1 MMTQPT
7 TYRALDPIIDA
18 DLNGMSSIR
27 HGFFTRQG
35 GVSQGLYEG
44 LNTGLGS
51 HDDTAHVK
59 ENRQR
64 IVHHLGADAFLT
76 VHQHHSALCIRTR
89 APWNPG
95 AAPRADAIVTSTP
108 GLAICAQAADCG
120 PVLFADP
127 HARVIGAAHA
137 GWKGALF
144 GVLEATIAAMEAEG
158 ASRANIHAVLGPSIS
173 AKAYEVGPDYAARFT
188 DIDPAH
194 ARYFTPSQKAGH
206 LMFDLPT
213 FTLDRLQKAGVTAR
227 SLGRCTYGEPELF
240 YSYRRATHRGEPDYG
255 RLASAIMLTHEGA

>member
-1 MMTQPT
+1 MNQPIT
-7 TYRALDPIIDA
+7 SPMLDPITDA
-18 DLNGMSSIR
+18 DLDAMQAIR

-35 GVSQGLYEG
+35 GLSEGIYAG

-51 HDDTAHVK
+51 NDTIAHVK
-59 ENRQR
+59 ENRRR
-64 IVHHLGADAFLT
+64 ITDHLGADAFLT

-89 APWNPG
+89 APWNPSV
-95 AAPRADAIVTSTP
+95 APRADAIVTSTP

-127 HARVIGAAHA
+127 HAKVIGAAHA

-144 GVLEATIAAMEAEG
+144 GILEATIEAMEAEG
-158 ASRANIHAVLGPSIS
+158 AQRANIHAVLGPSIS
-173 AKAYEVGPDYAARFT
+173 AKAYEVGPDYVARFT

-194 ARYFTPSQKAGH
+194 ARYFTPSHKPGH
-206 LMFDLPT
+206 KMFDLPA
-213 FTLDRLQKAGVTAR
+213 FTLDRLTKAGVTAR
-227 SLGRCTYGEPELF
+227 AVGRCTYGEPELF
-240 YSYRRATHRGEPDYG
+240 YSYRRTTHRGEADYG